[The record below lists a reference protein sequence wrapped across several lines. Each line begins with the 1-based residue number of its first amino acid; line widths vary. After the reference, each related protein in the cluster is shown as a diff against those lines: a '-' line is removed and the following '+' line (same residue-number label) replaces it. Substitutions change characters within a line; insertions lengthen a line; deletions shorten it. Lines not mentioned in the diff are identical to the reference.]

1 MCKNCKGKT
10 KNKIIVL
17 SDKGTSTQ
25 LSVINDHELEVEH
38 KLIDGCA
45 IVVGERC
52 DHYLKIYNNQDVSHL
67 FVELKGSDVEKAVKQ
82 IVTTLKSGVINVGAK
97 EKKHGAIVSTRN
109 PLNSTETNKL
119 KKKILLSDGVNLHFY
134 KMKAQQKITS
144 FT

>member
-1 MCKNCKGKT
+1 M
-10 KNKIIVL
+10 L

-25 LSVINDHELEVEH
+25 LSVINDNELEVEH

-97 EKKHGAIVSTRN
+97 EKNMV
-109 PLNSTETNKL
+109 
-119 KKKILLSDGVNLHFY
+119 LLLALG
-134 KMKAQQKITS
+134 IR
-144 FT
+144 

>member
-25 LSVINDHELEVEH
+25 LSVINDNELEVEH

-45 IVVGERC
+45 IAETSG
-52 DHYLKIYNNQDVSHL
+52 
-67 FVELKGSDVEKAVKQ
+67 KQ

>member
-1 MCKNCKGKT
+1 M
-10 KNKIIVL
+10 
-17 SDKGTSTQ
+17 
-25 LSVINDHELEVEH
+25 SVINDNELEVEH